1 MIKIIGK
8 YILRR
13 CGDEYVLFPL
23 GAGDTSFGGIC
34 SFNEVGAFIWQCIEN
49 RCRRTEIAVR
59 IGKRYGIDA
68 ASSERDTDTFLSE
81 LEDLSIIESRPRRF
95 LRYR

>member
-13 CGDEYVLFPL
+13 CGDEYILFPL
-23 GAGDTSFGGIC
+23 GAGDMSFCGIC
-34 SFNEVGAFIWQCIEN
+34 SFIEAGAFIWRCIEK
-49 RCRRTEIAVR
+49 RCRRPEIAAR
-59 IGKRYGIDA
+59 LGERYGIDA

-81 LEDLSIIESRPRRF
+81 LENLRIIENRPRRF
-95 LRYR
+95 YR